1 VRKCPQCKIAY
12 YPDYTPNGILFIHNK
27 FMLSLELVLELSHVL
42 QLGGSFIE
50 AIKKKFLLLG
60 QVEGLE
66 AETLE
71 RDLTSNSIKL
81 EKTVIAVVSM
91 LVKGVD
97 MDQAVCYLCGICPKI
112 VSTDGNT
119 KVM

>member
-1 VRKCPQCKIAY
+1 
-12 YPDYTPNGILFIHNK
+12 
-27 FMLSLELVLELSHVL
+27 MLSLEVILELSHVL

-60 QVEGLE
+60 QVEGLDT
-66 AETLE
+66 ETLE

-81 EKTVIAVVSM
+81 EKTVIAVVSI
-91 LVKGVD
+91 LVKDTD
-97 MDQAVCYLCGICPKI
+97 MDRVVCYLCGNCPKI

-119 KVM
+119 KVIQIKALYCTIHLYVLNFRIVLKSGRI